1 MEENLIK
8 KYKLT
13 TKEVLSIVHEWY
25 VDGAYKD
32 ILQDEDGLDLEEIL
46 EGIYDDTEDE
56 EKPDFELDDLDI
68 TTNLDN
74 GIKI

>member
-25 VDGAYKD
+25 VGGMYKD
-32 ILQDEDGLDLEEIL
+32 ILQDEEGYDLEEIL
-46 EGIYDDTEDE
+46 EEIYEDTEDE

-68 TTNLDN
+68 TTNLDR
-74 GIKI
+74 

>member
-25 VDGAYKD
+25 VDGAYED

>member
-25 VDGAYKD
+25 VDGTYED

>member
-25 VDGAYKD
+25 VDGTYED

-68 TTNLDN
+68 TTNLDR
-74 GIKI
+74 